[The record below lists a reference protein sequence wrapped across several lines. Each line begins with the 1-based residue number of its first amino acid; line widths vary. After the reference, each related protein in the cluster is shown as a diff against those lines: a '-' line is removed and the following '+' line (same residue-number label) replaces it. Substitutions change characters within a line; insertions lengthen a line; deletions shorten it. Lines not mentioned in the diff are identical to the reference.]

1 MRRKGSKRS
10 KDPVK
15 RKREMERYSV
25 DVHGDIVDRHRAV
38 LYYAHDLKG
47 FSHEARARLASL
59 HSGNA
64 DIDFEH
70 AEAVLI
76 AEALIPESEA

>member
-15 RKREMERYSV
+15 RKRDTDSYSV
-25 DVHGDIVDRHRAV
+25 NLDGDIVDKHGGV
-38 LYYAHDLKG
+38 LYYARDLAD
-47 FSHEARARLASL
+47 FSYDAKARLASI
-59 HSGNA
+59 HSGNS

-70 AEAVLI
+70 AEAVLK
-76 AEALIPESEA
+76 SEGLVP

>member
-15 RKREMERYSV
+15 RKREV
-25 DVHGDIVDRHRAV
+25 DTYLVNLDGDIVDRHGGI
-38 LYYAHDLKG
+38 LYYAHDTAG
-47 FSHEARARLASL
+47 FSHDARARLASI
-59 HSGNA
+59 HSGNS

-70 AEAVLI
+70 AEAVLK
-76 AEALIPESEA
+76 SEGLVM